1 MSVDTDLVPYSA
13 SIRDRSRRSRI
24 PERGRL
30 DAFPRDPVFRW
41 ILRLVFAMPFLLV
54 SWAAGY
60 GTANAG
66 LVTPNQQ
73 LLQHIAQIDWNR
85 ADVSWIGDIFPPL
98 STLLAAAIPGGQT
111 GLAIAG
117 SLIAGVF
124 LQKILEIMVQ
134 RSFPPGTTAIL
145 MIALAANPLFAY
157 TVTEN
162 FAAFLGLAF
171 FGLGIADIVRFVAWG
186 NTQSGFRAGLFLML
200 AVLSDLS
207 GILYVL
213 TAAAAAPF
221 LRLGRR
227 HQQGARGANVL
238 VIVFPTFAAIGAIA
252 TLNLI
257 FIGRPLGST
266 GRGVIAGTAERFAS
280 LPHIFEQP
288 SGWFLI
294 APVLSAWLIAIIV
307 RRPGSILVSTLV
319 FIAILGAYVI
329 GLIPAGSAGN
339 TFILMTLMAIA
350 LVPRRKELVT
360 IVLMDV
366 VAILQIAIAW
376 GAAYNRDIVLQ
387 WLDTLN
393 HVFDA
398 FGH

>member
-1 MSVDTDLVPYSA
+1 MSIDTDLIRLPA
-13 SIRDRSRRSRI
+13 SVRDRQHRR
-24 PERGRL
+24 PERTRL

-41 ILRLVFAMPFLLV
+41 ILRLAFAVPYLLV
-54 SWAAGY
+54 TWAASY
-60 GTANAG
+60 SSVNAT

-73 LLQHIAQIDWNR
+73 LLHHIAQIDWNR
-85 ADVSWIGDIFPPL
+85 ADVTWIGDIFPPL

-117 SLIAGVF
+117 SLVAGIF

-134 RSFPPGTTAIL
+134 RRFPVGTTVIL
-145 MIALAANPLFAY
+145 MLALAANPLFAY

-207 GILYVL
+207 GIVYVL

-227 HQQGARGANVL
+227 GQQGARGANVL
-238 VIVFPTFAAIGAIA
+238 VIVFPTIAAVGAIGI
-252 TLNLI
+252 LNLI
-257 FIGRPLGST
+257 FTHRLLGSAGQT
-266 GRGVIAGTAERFAS
+266 ALAGTAARLAH
-280 LPHIFEQP
+280 LPVLFQTP
-288 SGWFLI
+288 NGWFLI
-294 APVLSAWLIAIIV
+294 ASVLSAWLIAIIV
-307 RRPGSILVSTLV
+307 RRPGSIIVSTLV
-319 FIAILGAYVI
+319 FIAILGAFVI
-329 GLIPAGSAGN
+329 GLIPPGSAGN

-350 LVPRRKELVT
+350 LVPTRKETIT

-366 VAILQIAIAW
+366 VAVLQIAIGW
-376 GAAYNRDIVLQ
+376 GSAFNRDIVLQ
-387 WLDTLN
+387 WMDTLL

>member
-1 MSVDTDLVPYSA
+1 MSVDTELVPYSP
-13 SIRDRSRRSRI
+13 SIRNRHSRL
-24 PERGRL
+24 PERTRL

-41 ILRLVFAMPFLLV
+41 VLRLIFAVPFLLV
-54 SWAAGY
+54 AWAATY
-60 GTANAG
+60 SPANAA
-66 LVTPNQQ
+66 LITPNQQ
-73 LLQHIAQIDWNR
+73 LLQHIAHIDWNR

-98 STLLAAAIPGGQT
+98 STLLAAAIPGGET

-117 SLIAGVF
+117 ALIAGVF

-134 RSFPPGTTAIL
+134 RAFPPGTTAIL

-238 VIVFPTFAAIGAIA
+238 VIVYPTVAAVAAIMA
-252 TLNLI
+252 LNLI
-257 FIGRPLGST
+257 FLGNPLGNI
-266 GRGVIAGTAERFAS
+266 GKRLLAGSGDRFAH
-280 LPHIFEQP
+280 LGVVFTQP

-294 APVLSAWLIAIIV
+294 ASVLSAWLIALIV

-319 FIAILGAYVI
+319 FVAILGSFVI
-329 GLIPAGSAGN
+329 GLIPPGSAGN

-350 LVPRRKELVT
+350 LIPRRKELATV
-360 IVLMDV
+360 ILMDV
-366 VAILQIAIAW
+366 VAVLQIAIAW
-376 GAAYNRDIVLQ
+376 GSSYNRDIVLQ
-387 WLDTLN
+387 WMDTLT
-393 HVFDA
+393 HVFNA

>member
-1 MSVDTDLVPYSA
+1 MSVDTDLIPYSA
-13 SIRDRSRRSRI
+13 SVRDRAHRR
-24 PERGRL
+24 PERTRL

-41 ILRLVFAMPFLLV
+41 ILRLLFAVPYLIVAWAGSQSAVTARLYTPNHQLLV
-54 SWAAGY
+54 
-60 GTANAG
+60 
-66 LVTPNQQ
+66 
-73 LLQHIAQIDWNR
+73 HIAHIDWNR
-85 ADVSWIGDIFPPL
+85 ADVTWIGDIFPPL
-98 STLLAAAIPGGQT
+98 STLLAAVIPGGET

-117 SLIAGVF
+117 ALVAGVF

-134 RSFPPGTTAIL
+134 RNFRPGMTTIMML
-145 MIALAANPLFAY
+145 ALAANPLFAY

-200 AVLSDLS
+200 ATLSDLS

-238 VIVFPTFAAIGAIA
+238 VIVFPTLAAIGSIAI
-252 TLNLI
+252 LNLI
-257 FIGRPLGST
+257 FLHRPLGST
-266 GRGVIAGTAERFAS
+266 GRALIAGTADRFATI
-280 LPHIFEQP
+280 PHLFDHP
-288 SGWFLI
+288 SGWLLI
-294 APVLSAWLIAIIV
+294 APVLSAWVVALIV

-319 FIAILGAYVI
+319 FFAILGAFVI

-350 LVPRRKELVT
+350 LVPTRKEMIT

-366 VAILQIAIAW
+366 VAVLQIAIAW
-376 GAAYNRDIVLQ
+376 GSAFNRAIVVE
-387 WLDTLN
+387 WMDTLL
-393 HVFDA
+393 HVFNV

>member
-1 MSVDTDLVPYSA
+1 
-13 SIRDRSRRSRI
+13 
-24 PERGRL
+24 
-30 DAFPRDPVFRW
+30 
-41 ILRLVFAMPFLLV
+41 
-54 SWAAGY
+54 
-60 GTANAG
+60 
-66 LVTPNQQ
+66 
-73 LLQHIAQIDWNR
+73 
-85 ADVSWIGDIFPPL
+85 
-98 STLLAAAIPGGQT
+98 
-111 GLAIAG
+111 
-117 SLIAGVF
+117 VF

-134 RSFPPGTTAIL
+134 RNFRPGMTTIMML
-145 MIALAANPLFAY
+145 ALAANPLFAY

-200 AVLSDLS
+200 ATLSDLS

-238 VIVFPTFAAIGAIA
+238 VIVFPTLAAIGSIAI
-252 TLNLI
+252 LNLI
-257 FIGRPLGST
+257 FLHRPLGST
-266 GRGVIAGTAERFAS
+266 GRALIAGTADRFATI
-280 LPHIFEQP
+280 PHLFDHP
-288 SGWFLI
+288 SGWLLI
-294 APVLSAWLIAIIV
+294 APVLSAWVVALIV

-319 FIAILGAYVI
+319 FFAILGAFVI

-350 LVPRRKELVT
+350 LVPTRRELITVVMMD
-360 IVLMDV
+360 IVAV
-366 VAILQIAIAW
+366 LQIAIAW
-376 GAAYNRDIVLQ
+376 ATAFNRDIVLQ
-387 WLDTLN
+387 WMDTLLHAFN
-393 HVFDA
+393 A

>member
-1 MSVDTDLVPYSA
+1 MSVDTDLIPYSA
-13 SIRDRSRRSRI
+13 SVRDRVHRR
-24 PERGRL
+24 PERTRL

-41 ILRLVFAMPFLLV
+41 LLRLLFAVPYLVVAWAASQSSVTARLYTPNHELLV
-54 SWAAGY
+54 
-60 GTANAG
+60 
-66 LVTPNQQ
+66 
-73 LLQHIAQIDWNR
+73 HIAHIDWNR
-85 ADVSWIGDIFPPL
+85 ADVTWIGEIFPPL
-98 STLLAAAIPGGQT
+98 STLLAAVIPGGET

-117 SLIAGVF
+117 ALVAGVF

-134 RSFPPGTTAIL
+134 RKFHVGTMTIL
-145 MIALAANPLFAY
+145 MLALAANPLFAY
-157 TVTEN
+157 TVSEN

-186 NTQSGFRAGLFLML
+186 NTQSGFRAGLLLML
-200 AVLSDLS
+200 ATLSDLS

-238 VIVFPTFAAIGAIA
+238 VIVFPTVAAIGAIA
-252 TLNLI
+252 ILNLI

-266 GRGVIAGTAERFAS
+266 GRRRRSPDTADRFAT
-280 LPHIFEQP
+280 LPHLFDQP
-288 SGWFLI
+288 SGWLLI
-294 APVLSAWLIAIIV
+294 APVLSAWVVALIV

-319 FIAILGAYVI
+319 FVAILGAFVI
-329 GLIPAGSAGN
+329 GLIPTGSAGN

-350 LVPRRKELVT
+350 LVPTRKEFVTVVMMDLVA
-360 IVLMDV
+360 V
-366 VAILQIAIAW
+366 LQIVIAW
-376 GAAYNRDIVLQ
+376 ATAFNRDIVLQ
-387 WLDTLN
+387 WMDTLLHAFN
-393 HVFDA
+393 A